1 MLRTYKNRVIKN
13 IIGLAAVLILSAAGL
28 IAVQADTETGESEI
42 HTETHTEAEQ
52 TLPPVLSVEEADGA
66 ISCMEGQQPAPSE
79 YPSVVTVTY
88 KSPQEQILKKELP
101 VQWDTGSVNFSRAGS
116 YKVEGTLSEETLR
129 QNALTNPAKLKAS
142 LTVLVQKKENIN
154 SLEAAGIAIEAD
166 GKTTV
171 RLRMPVLPFEA
182 EALYVYSSTDG
193 KYWRRMYANRTTG
206 QAASAG
212 GNYDFSKS
220 CVSAPP
226 YQYVICR
233 YMTDYRPVMFRVEVR
248 GSALEGTSN
257 AVRFNEPATAVRGEA
272 LDKWNGDKVIEED
285 DRPVS
290 HHKSGS
296 FVSTS
301 EQKNAP
307 GGPPV
312 LNNASG
318 NSGGASAGGSGAGGN
333 GGGSGS
339 SGGRNGSGSSGG
351 GSAAGGNGG
360 GTTGRLST
368 DIQVQGT
375 AAYTQPAASGA
386 QDIDIDGKE
395 RETAAPEEF
404 PAGEGGV
411 QAGTEILTDEN
422 GQPVGAETGAGAVAE
437 TGAGNPGNRTV
448 AMLLTLA
455 LLIGAVALVLS
466 KHKKKRE
473 S

>member
-13 IIGLAAVLILSAAGL
+13 IIGLAAVLVLSAAGL
-28 IAVQADTETGESEI
+28 IAVQADTETGESEM
-42 HTETHTEAEQ
+42 HTEAHTEAEQ
-52 TLPPVLSVEEADGA
+52 TLPPILSVEEADGA

-318 NSGGASAGGSGAGGN
+318 NSGGASAGVGN
-333 GGGSGS
+333 
-339 SGGRNGSGSSGG
+339 GGRNGSGSSGG

-375 AAYTQPAASGA
+375 AAHTQSAASGA
-386 QDIDIDGKE
+386 QDTDGEE
-395 RETAAPEEF
+395 RETAESEEL

-411 QAGTEILTDEN
+411 QAVTEGLTDEN

-437 TGAGNPGNRTV
+437 TGAGNPGNRTA